1 MSSGLKFDFSG
12 LLKGLAEAELKLR
25 FALEAYAKTSAAKL
39 ENYAKRNARWT
50 DRTGDARN
58 RLKGSSEAYGSGYR
72 LSLAQGVTY
81 GIWLEFAHERKYA
94 IIEETI
100 NIVGNKEIMPGL
112 SQLFRRLS

>member
-1 MSSGLKFDFSG
+1 MSASFKFDFSG
-12 LLKGLAEAELKLR
+12 LLKGLADAELKLK

-58 RLKGSSEAYGSGYR
+58 RLKGDSEAYGSGYR

-100 NIVGNKEIMPGL
+100 NIVGSKDIMPGL
-112 SQLFRRLS
+112 AQLFGRLS